1 MAESTFPYPGKSILL
16 VEDNID
22 NQYLMVDMMEY
33 IGCKVDIASDG
44 EEGVQKWEKNSYDL
58 IIMDVHMPKMNGY
71 QASLR
76 IRKLE
81 NGTRHI
87 PILALTASALTSD
100 RDQCFDAGMDDYLS
114 KPINIDMLEAK
125 LAEIFKKFQYT

>member
-1 MAESTFPYPGKSILL
+1 MTNSTFPYPGKYILL

-22 NQYLMVDMMEY
+22 NQYLMIDMMEY

-44 EEGVQKWEKNSYDL
+44 EEGVKKWETNPYDL
-58 IIMDVHMPKMNGY
+58 IIMDIHMPKMNGY
-71 QASLR
+71 QASQL

-81 NGTRHI
+81 KEGKHI

-100 RDQCFDAGMDDYLS
+100 RDHCFEAGMDDYLS

-125 LAEIFKKFQYT
+125 LAELFKKFQS